1 MISQQFITYT
11 IGTFVALFPIT
22 NPLGAVPIF
31 YSLTATDSRA
41 DRNRQAK
48 QISINVIV
56 MLSVFLVMGRFILQ
70 FFGLSLGVLRIA
82 GGLLVAHTAW
92 EMVTAH
98 QRMTPLEND
107 AAFKKKDISFTPM
120 AVPIISGPGAIGVVM
135 GLSARITNVV
145 DYLGCLLGIVGLG
158 LVLYLC
164 LALGG
169 PLINALGRNE
179 IGAMNRILGFFILA
193 IAVQFITD
201 GVFDLIRQSAPRLLQ

>member
-11 IGTFVALFPIT
+11 VGTFVALFPIT

-48 QISINVIV
+48 QISINVIGV
-56 MLSVFLVMGRFILQ
+56 LSVFLIMGRFILE

-82 GGLLVAHTAW
+82 GGLLVAQTAW

-98 QRMTPLEND
+98 QRLTPLEND
-107 AAFKKKDISFTPM
+107 AAFNKKDISFTPM
-120 AVPIISGPGAIGVVM
+120 AIPIISGPGAIGVVM
-135 GLSARITNVV
+135 ALSARITQVV
-145 DYLGCLLGIVGLG
+145 DYLGCLLGIAALG

-169 PLINALGRNE
+169 PLINALGKNE